1 MMVVIRV
8 SLTMRVFIAAFDR
21 CGRMTASLWSMC
33 GLMNIS
39 AVLCDSVQAR
49 SSCTNVLW
57 RGTTRSGAIS
67 FAARHTDESTP
78 DAPRKYLEEFG
89 ESDSEVNVVDYA
101 CAQRVDGMVHQRQ
114 RDRHI
119 LLLRSESKGL
129 EEEHCAGN
137 DTEVGA
143 DGTVL
148 EVVSRQEAFHY
159 GAEKIPRRVNDFG
172 NVRLVLYRHKV
183 SKGDRGMP
191 VALDRGLMRY

>member
-8 SLTMRVFIAAFDR
+8 SVRMRVFIAAFDR

-39 AVLCDSVQAR
+39 AMLCDSVQAW
-49 SSCTNVLW
+49 SSCIDVLW

-67 FAARHTDESTP
+67 FATRHADESTP

-89 ESDSEVNVVDYA
+89 ESDSKVNVVHYA
-101 CAQRVDGMVHQRQ
+101 CAQRIDGMVHQRQ

-119 LLLRSESKGL
+119 LLLRSESKCL
-129 EEEHCAGN
+129 EQEHCAGN
-137 DTEVGA
+137 DTEVRA

-148 EVVSRQEAFHY
+148 EIVSRQEAFHY
-159 GAEKIPRRVNDFG
+159 GAEEIPRGVNDLG
-172 NVRLVLYRHKV
+172 NVRLVLYRHKM
-183 SKGDRGMP
+183 SKGDRGMS
-191 VALDRGLMRY
+191 VALRRGLMRY